1 MLTHPTENG
10 VAQELQRIEQEF
22 STQRALLAENTAQFT
37 QWQNVW
43 NARQRGID
51 HSLAQL
57 KARLQSS
64 DQEQSSHVLNLF
76 ESAPPR
82 RN

>member
-1 MLTHPTENG
+1 MLTHPTEDG

-22 STQRALLAENTAQFT
+22 STQRALLAENSAQFA
-37 QWQNVW
+37 QWQNAW
-43 NARQRGID
+43 NDRQRGID

-64 DQEQSSHVLNLF
+64 DQKQTGKGLNLF
-76 ESAPPR
+76 KCAPVE
-82 RN
+82 